1 MAEAT
6 SPDYSA
12 VYCSGFFTD
21 DKVPAETRLISGEQ
35 SSNRVVFASG
45 DHVFISKGSAQGVR
59 VGDRF
64 SIVREVKDPNEVQWF
79 KWQGKLMK
87 AMGARYLDTGQVE
100 IINVQPNCP
109 TAVIRFSCD
118 YLQRGD
124 IAVPFA
130 SRPSPPYKSAEQFN
144 PFAPVS
150 GKSVGMLV
158 AGLDFANAYG
168 KNSTVFVNLGTNQ
181 GVKVGDYFRIFRYQ
195 GSTSETVANFSDY
208 QYSMYGFGSTP
219 VKYQWNDLP
228 REVAGRRHR
237 DQRQPQR
244 RHHVHHLQQIGV
256 FMPAITSKSNNSTIP
271 YFQGPRFF
279 KSAGLFYFRGSDLSA
294 IRMHSNP

>member
-1 MAEAT
+1 MRAIATAITLATLLASGAFAQGDVEVKTVSSSVGVAEAT

-45 DHVFISKGSAQGVR
+45 DHVFISKGSAQGIR

-64 SIVREVKDPNEVQWF
+64 SIVREVKDPNEVLWF

-100 IINVQPNCP
+100 VVNVQPNVS
-109 TAVIRFSCD
+109 TAVIRLSCD

-150 GKSVGMLV
+150 GKSVGMLIT
-158 AGLDFANAYG
+158 GIDYANAYG

-181 GVKVGDYFRIFRYQ
+181 GVKVGDYFRVFRYQ
-195 GSTSETVANFSDY
+195 GSTSETIANFSDY

-228 REVAGRRHR
+228 RELLGEGIVINASHNAATM
-237 DQRQPQR
+237 
-244 RHHVHHLQQIGV
+244 
-256 FMPAITSKSNNSTIP
+256 FITYSKSE
-271 YFQGPRFF
+271 FF
-279 KSAGLFYFRGSDLSA
+279 AGDYVE
-294 IRMHSNP
+294 IE